1 MPTDSKNKS
10 KGRNKPVSAL
20 LADEDDDYLDDYTEP
35 TSSSNRGKKRGLMD
49 DVYEAGSTSTGG
61 ANEVEKMLAS
71 FGADFAKTIENK
83 RKKLDTF
90 TDETVKSSN
99 KKMNEMAHKQQ
110 KERLILMMMEH
121 IVMIWGF
128 VIRHKLMESYSTQIA
143 AVLSQWE
150 EDMQKFK
157 EGEEKMTSLVKQ
169 QQKMYQQQR
178 LVQTQ
183 RYKTIKQLQ
192 EEYMKN
198 IELLEENHQK
208 QLSTM
213 HDDLKQ
219 EMVALRKRILM
230 ESQQREMSSV
240 RRSLQLLAQVGEE

>member
-110 KERLILMMMEH
+110 KER
-121 IVMIWGF
+121 
-128 VIRHKLMESYSTQIA
+128 HKLMESYSTQIA

-192 EEYMKN
+192 EEYMKV
-198 IELLEENHQK
+198 
-208 QLSTM
+208 LSM
-213 HDDLKQ
+213 
-219 EMVALRKRILM
+219 
-230 ESQQREMSSV
+230 
-240 RRSLQLLAQVGEE
+240 

>member
-110 KERLILMMMEH
+110 KE
-121 IVMIWGF
+121 
-128 VIRHKLMESYSTQIA
+128 RHKLMESYSTQIA